1 VEHAGWKDKSAEPL
15 YTYDVD
21 TEMNSREVHL
31 AVHKDVSNDLGEG
44 KFYVFDGWYNT
55 PGIYRDQNNSGPEIT
70 TVPNM
75 NAEPLDT
82 PVSLRCDG
90 TIVSPQCDDSEYAKC
105 DVVLYAKWL
114 DAGKV
119 RFSCGVHD
127 FIEEK
132 EAVNY
137 YIEAADP
144 EYVGCVLG
152 GCDFVAWHCENYTG
166 MPKDY
171 VPEEDSI
178 QVLVADTTVLC
189 TPVKDCSGLRYDIK
203 YHVYQNGV
211 ETSVVNTDAGETAVR
226 NLKPDT
232 YSPGDE
238 PVPYPEVSWPN
249 CRFTGWYEN
258 PEFTGETVTHTPALT
273 INEEGEDIDLY
284 GQMIC
289 EDVCN
294 EPGHEHWFHI
304 GNNPNDKVCLYEKR
318 PTTLTPAVRVKGKAA
333 EPYYMMLST
342 DPNMVIHEGSR
353 KSMRIQHENGI
364 IYNVCDKSSCPEL
377 AN

>member
-1 VEHAGWKDKSAEPL
+1 
-15 YTYDVD
+15 
-21 TEMNSREVHL
+21 M
-31 AVHKDVSNDLGEG
+31 
-44 KFYVFDGWYNT
+44 
-55 PGIYRDQNNSGPEIT
+55 
-70 TVPNM
+70 
-75 NAEPLDT
+75 
-82 PVSLRCDG
+82 
-90 TIVSPQCDDSEYAKC
+90 
-105 DVVLYAKWL
+105 
-114 DAGKV
+114 
-119 RFSCGVHD
+119 
-127 FIEEK
+127 
-132 EAVNY
+132 
-137 YIEAADP
+137 
-144 EYVGCVLG
+144 G

-166 MPKDY
+166 MPTDY

-189 TPVKDCSGLRYDIK
+189 TPVKDCSNLEYKIY

-211 ETSVVNTDAGETAVR
+211 ETSVVNTGAVETAVR

-238 PVPYPEVSWPN
+238 PVPYPEASWPN
-249 CRFTGWYEN
+249 CRLEGWYEN
-258 PEFTGETVTHTPALT
+258 QEFTGEPVMHTPALASD
-273 INEEGEDIDLY
+273 EEGENIVLY
-284 GQMIC
+284 GKMVC

-318 PTTLTPAVRVKGKAA
+318 PTSQTPVVRVSRSDKNA

-342 DPNMVIHEGSR
+342 DQNMFIHEGSSKR
-353 KSMRIQHENGI
+353 MRIQHSDSN